1 MGRTRRRAKRKL
13 NSSGCEGGRVKP
25 MAGRTSV
32 NLAAVRLKR
41 VDLLMEPAWCS
52 CARFGIAEFKLRAEP
67 SGPLSRPA
75 TRCRFASLLAYRSRA
90 HECSSARAQRQ
101 CDERNE
107 RKKGFEVRR
116 HILVARDSG
125 PCV

>member
-67 SGPLSRPA
+67 SGPSSRPA
-75 TRCRFASLLAYRSRA
+75 TRCRYRQPAGVPKQGSRA
-90 HECSSARAQRQ
+90 FECACSETMR
-101 CDERNE
+101 
-107 RKKGFEVRR
+107 
-116 HILVARDSG
+116 
-125 PCV
+125 